1 MKRYFKKT
9 VFIVLAVLSMVLVQ
23 SVSCFAWTP
32 PKTEDEEKFLAW
44 YDKHKNDTDAVY
56 TLSGDLKLTKG
67 TEDDPIRFDGSGK
80 IRIDCGAHGII
91 ANSKVVIDNPNL
103 TINGECMFVLMT
115 NSDDS
120 QLILKRG
127 TIVNESDY
135 ACAVQIVRGGL
146 QTSSDPLDRFKI
158 RIKGQDISGIY
169 HGPREPLILERL
181 DVRAEGTGPVA
192 GIKNNNDQKVILTD
206 CNISVFGEQEAWGV
220 TNLGKTEVNRCRIT
234 SSVSDPS
241 GNAFSVT
248 GSEVSSTDSKLIP
261 EISGMKNTVYSIYDI
276 DGLSPAIGRTGS
288 DLKSLLPENAGVYVE
303 NAQTKEKSRISV
315 PIKWELSNLD
325 ASKAGITIVA
335 GRLMTSDLF
344 GVYLNSAGISPK
356 AAVIA
361 VGPEGMYLNSYKILL
376 NSGGR
381 VKGMLEMPFPAGADS
396 MVLQY
401 SEDQKNWKT
410 YSKENGNTNILEGE
424 TYPEPYGVFGF
435 VFDIP
440 VRENIFYMRAK
451 VSGDSIFSG
460 TSAAWKM
467 DADHG
472 SSGSSI
478 SGESGGDRG
487 GQTVDQEKDQSQK
500 EQKRH
505 KSTEKPESITENRS
519 VKTAAGTR
527 TRKIQKGKTE
537 KSSQQKIASEEENTQ
552 EQQNADR
559 QKTISS
565 KETGKEEKKAEHK
578 EKQRGFIFAA
588 AGCIVIL
595 GGAVLLGR
603 IFFTP

>member
-1 MKRYFKKT
+1 MKRRFKK
-9 VFIVLAVLSMVLVQ
+9 VVLIFITVLSLILVQ
-23 SVSCFAWTP
+23 SVSCFAWVP

-44 YDKHKNDTDAVY
+44 YDKHKNDADAVY

-67 TEDDPIRFDGSGK
+67 TGDDPIRLDGSGK

-103 TINGECMFVLMT
+103 TINGKYMFVLMT

-127 TIVNESDY
+127 TIINEADY
-135 ACAVQIVRGGL
+135 ACAVQVVRGVL
-146 QTSSDPLDRFKI
+146 QTSSDPSDWFKI
-158 RIKGQDISGIY
+158 RIKGQDVSGID

-181 DVRAEGTGPVA
+181 DIKVEGTGPVA
-192 GIKNNNDQKVILTD
+192 GIENYYDQKVTLTD

-220 TNLGKTEVNRCRIT
+220 MNQGRTEVNRCRIT

-241 GNAFSVT
+241 GTAISVM

-261 EISGMKNTVYSIYDI
+261 EIIGMKNTVYSIYDI
-276 DGLSPAIGRTGS
+276 DNLFPAIGRTGS
-288 DLKSLLPENAGVYVE
+288 DLKSLLPESAGVYVE
-303 NAQTKEKSRISV
+303 NAQTKEKSIISV
-315 PIKWELSNLD
+315 SIKWDLSNVD
-325 ASKAGITIVA
+325 TTKAGITIVT
-335 GRLMTSDLF
+335 GRLMTDDLF

-361 VGPEGMYLNSYKILL
+361 VGPEGMFLNDYKILS
-376 NSGGR
+376 NSGGS
-381 VKGMLEMPFPAGADS
+381 VKGMLELPYPAGADS

-410 YSKENGNTNILEGE
+410 YSKENGNTNILKGE

-440 VRENIFYMRAK
+440 VRGKTFYMRAK

-460 TSAAWKM
+460 LSAVWKI

-487 GQTVDQEKDQSQK
+487 GQTVDQEEDQSQR

-505 KSTEKPESITENRS
+505 KSTESTAENRS
-519 VKTAAGTR
+519 VKTAVG
-527 TRKIQKGKTE
+527 RKPRKTQKGKTD
-537 KSSQQKIASEEENTQ
+537 KSSQRMITSEEENTQ
-552 EQQNADR
+552 EQQKNGDS
-559 QKTISS
+559 KETSLS
-565 KETGKEEKKAEHK
+565 KETGKEEKKTESK

-588 AGCIVIL
+588 AGCILIL

-603 IFFTP
+603 KFFTP